1 MTMTAAPTDP
11 TTIGTTSSDSRTT
24 RVWRTGASAGVLT
37 AVATTGV
44 AAVALA
50 AGVPLEV
57 DGEQVPLAGFA
68 QLTLLCTVAGILLAT
83 GLGRGAARPR
93 RTFTATAVALTALSF
108 VPDLVIDASTA
119 TTLVLIATHV
129 VAAAVVIP
137 ALAARLPEQTRER
150 PQGGRSRRR
159 STSSR

>member
-1 MTMTAAPTDP
+1 MTMTAAPAALAP
-11 TTIGTTSSDSRTT
+11 IRTT
-24 RVWRTGASAGVLT
+24 RAWRTGARAGVLA

-57 DGEQVPLAGFA
+57 DGEQIPLAGFA
-68 QLTLLCTVAGILLAT
+68 QLTLMATVVGVLLAT
-83 GLGRGAARPR
+83 GLARWAARPQ
-93 RTFTATAVALTALSF
+93 RTFTAAAVALTGVSF

-129 VAAAVVIP
+129 VAAAIVIP
-137 ALAARLPEQTRER
+137 ALAARVPEQNR
-150 PQGGRSRRR
+150 
-159 STSSR
+159 